1 MQQERAYFSA
11 SRVKEEFIYV
21 FGGFQNYETTNTI
34 EFYNIMLDKWT
45 LLSITMP
52 IKIAKYGL
60 AKVEE
65 NQIVI
70 AGGLLVDNSSTR
82 SSGDNASYSCVNTV
96 YKFDCNTL
104 KWTKLA
110 KLNFRR
116 SMYSNMAVKENLQ
129 IFAIGGTTDGINEVY
144 DIRKKKWNTCQSY
157 TNIMG

>member
-1 MQQERAYFSA
+1 
-11 SRVKEEFIYV
+11 V
-21 FGGFQNYETTNTI
+21 FGGFQNYETTNSI

-45 LLSITMP
+45 LLSITLP

-60 AKVEE
+60 AKIEE

-70 AGGLLVDNSSTR
+70 AGGLLVDSGSNR
-82 SSGDNASYSCVNTV
+82 SANDSASYSCVNTV

-116 SMYSNMAVKENLQ
+116 NMYSTMPAKDNLQ
-129 IFAIGGTTDGINEVY
+129 IFAIGGTVDGINEVY
-144 DIRKKKWNTCQSY
+144 DIRKKKWNTC
-157 TNIMG
+157 